1 MDLVPVIKI
10 TRMHGGRRVPAAA
23 DLVLAG
29 RPITR
34 VERVTAVQGA
44 RNRGF
49 LLSACEGWALGWTL
63 AALVALAVQTLLGV
77 VSNALC
83 LLATADTLLQVE
95 LLLHGGLG
103 EEALALDV
111 AHQSSALSLG
121 REAPQGALE
130 GLVVGEHNAEID
142 RHAW

>member
-63 AALVALAVQTLLGV
+63 AALVALAVQTLLGL

-83 LLATADTLLQVE
+83 LLAPADALLQVE
-95 LLLHGGLG
+95 LLLRKLAVRPRRGKDGLLVGG
-103 EEALALDV
+103 AV
-111 AHQSSALSLG
+111 PRSIQPSS
-121 REAPQGALE
+121 RP
-130 GLVVGEHNAEID
+130 
-142 RHAW
+142 